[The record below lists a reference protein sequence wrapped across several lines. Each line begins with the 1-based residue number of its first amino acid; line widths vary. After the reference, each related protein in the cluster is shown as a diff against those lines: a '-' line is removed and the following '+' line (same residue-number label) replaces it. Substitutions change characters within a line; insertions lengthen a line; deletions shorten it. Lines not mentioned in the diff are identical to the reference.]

1 MAQDSSFSLNT
12 AQASQKIGHP
22 CTRFSFE
29 SQMSASIQPVFHQR
43 ILCCLLKTYE
53 DLSFSFQLSLFFFF
67 LNQKG
72 KVHTSLPQFL
82 AAPVHWNLLSLLSL
96 IPTQLYTVTRGQ
108 LCHPGVSSAVTVR
121 LVTGIFLTMQFKL
134 VNSSLLNLTL
144 FYYIVTVFFFP
155 FLISVNLLIVRYTNK
170 RFSGVNILPTTLL
183 YIIKR
188 ILWFFLAI

>member
-1 MAQDSSFSLNT
+1 MLPSEDVW
-12 AQASQKIGHP
+12 
-22 CTRFSFE
+22 RFV
-29 SQMSASIQPVFHQR
+29 VF
-43 ILCCLLKTYE
+43 
-53 DLSFSFQLSLFFFF
+53 LSTLFFFF
-67 LNQKG
+67 FLIIFKCQARSHLTVFAFHAPYLHSTCPKGKHAWAGVPSLSVLNQKG

-96 IPTQLYTVTRGQ
+96 IPTQLYTVTRSQ